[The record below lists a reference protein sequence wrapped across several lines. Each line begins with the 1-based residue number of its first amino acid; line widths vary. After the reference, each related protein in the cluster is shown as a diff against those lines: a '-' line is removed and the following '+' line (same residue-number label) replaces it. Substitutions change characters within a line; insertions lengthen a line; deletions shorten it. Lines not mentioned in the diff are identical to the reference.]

1 MSAGY
6 GGGAMERRIDPYDGK
21 TQTLQE
27 MVKKYQGTWVA
38 EPVTNCLIF
47 DGWD

>member
-6 GGGAMERRIDPYDGK
+6 GGAAMERRMDPYDGK

-38 EPVTNCLIF
+38 YRWNPNQHHKKY
-47 DGWD
+47 